1 MAFMA
6 AKVEGEV
13 ERVQEVG
20 GKGRGSG
27 SLLMNLAAKRAEVE
41 EEYVEKEY
49 VAEEEVER
57 FQDLENVKVVS
68 ENDKGITTRNTNASE
83 RVLSWRETAARAGVV
98 TMVTH
103 QEDESNFVEPAQPHG
118 KKRKLQKSIDLLRQN
133 LPKIGN

>member
-1 MAFMA
+1 M
-6 AKVEGEV
+6 
-13 ERVQEVG
+13 
-20 GKGRGSG
+20 
-27 SLLMNLAAKRAEVE
+27 
-41 EEYVEKEY
+41 
-49 VAEEEVER
+49 ER

-118 KKRKLQKSIDLLRQN
+118 KKGKLQKSIDLLRQN

>member
-1 MAFMA
+1 MA

-68 ENDKGITTRNTNASE
+68 ENGKGITRRNANANE
-83 RVLSWRETAARAGVV
+83 RVLSWRETCRSCHDGDKPRRRVECCRADATPWEEKENSKTV
-98 TMVTH
+98 
-103 QEDESNFVEPAQPHG
+103 
-118 KKRKLQKSIDLLRQN
+118 
-133 LPKIGN
+133 